1 MQWLVGALAAQE
13 RNCCGSGLLHSRI
26 WTLGVPVPQRLLL
39 GFYAC
44 VQSDLS
50 PVSVYF
56 IYATTGVPV
65 IVLCPNSRRYYFNQG
80 QK

>member
-1 MQWLVGALAAQE
+1 MQWLMSALAAQE
-13 RNCCGSGLLHSRI
+13 RNCCGSGLLHSSI
-26 WTLGVPVPQRLLL
+26 WSSGVPVPQRPLL
-39 GFYAC
+39 GLYAS
-44 VQSDLS
+44 VRSHLS

-65 IVLCPNSRRYYFNQG
+65 LVLCPNSRRYYFDQG